1 MNAKALS
8 SLNPPTQS
16 RLSVQQIPALQLKC
30 QSGKSYPRLVSSLLL
45 YGKNKHCYLN
55 RTWSDK
61 AFNDTVVNRA
71 LASLHGGSLKFT
83 LTVYSILRGRTY
95 LLILTFQ
102 VLWLWNNSLRKINDC
117 LKSRRRKA
125 GSHFRFFN
133 DTKIILFTEHR
144 LTLECLISHSKSCLS

>member
-45 YGKNKHCYLN
+45 YEKKHCYLN
-55 RTWSDK
+55 RTWLDK

-125 GSHFRFFN
+125 GSHFSFFN
-133 DTKIILFTEHR
+133 DTKIILITEHR
-144 LTLECLISHSKSCLS
+144 LT

>member
-45 YGKNKHCYLN
+45 YEEKHCYLN
-55 RTWSDK
+55 RISSDK

-71 LASLHGGSLKFT
+71 LASLPWRVT
-83 LTVYSILRGRTY
+83 
-95 LLILTFQ
+95 
-102 VLWLWNNSLRKINDC
+102 
-117 LKSRRRKA
+117 
-125 GSHFRFFN
+125 
-133 DTKIILFTEHR
+133 
-144 LTLECLISHSKSCLS
+144 